1 MKVSTTGPEVVL
13 TSTASAPVS
22 DTEGT
27 ARVMVPVIR
36 PASPVGPSSSTA
48 APLVTEST
56 GVAPPSA
63 RLTLLIARRTVWVSA
78 SGPVPPGTPLAPYE
92 VDRSTT
98 RSPRRLWP
106 STVSTMPVPSKRT
119 YGPALTSRAT
129 AVPPTST
136 LAVTGSVVVLT
147 ARVRAPVSVVP
158 AGRVTT
164 RVPEMRPAT
173 PAAVTSRR
181 PLPPVIRT
189 PLPPAPML
197 RSTRFRP
204 IVVTVAPPTVARSST
219 TSAVRVWPWTVTVS
233 PLPATRRYGPAGRSS
248 TRVAPAT
255 STLVETG
262 AAIELMLTLRP
273 DPMLMPGTVT
283 WIWALSRPAMP
294 AGVSSSTPE
303 PWVTETVLPRLTLTA
318 LAATTTSSPR
328 LANEKV
334 PVSDCPPKASV
345 APVATISSTGAA
357 VVNVTA
363 TGGAPPGISS
373 DSSMTRPVVL
383 TRAETVPVRVT
394 PATPMMLT
402 VPEAVS
408 AHVEPIRIRPIRPF
422 VSSTPVASGL
432 VSPVSSLAGPRP
444 RKMVSPSPANTC
456 AA

>member
-1 MKVSTTGPEVVL
+1 
-13 TSTASAPVS
+13 
-22 DTEGT
+22 
-27 ARVMVPVIR
+27 MVPVIR

-78 SGPVPPGTPLAPYE
+78 SGPLPPGTPLAPYE

-164 RVPEMRPAT
+164 RAPEMRPAT
-173 PAAVTSRR
+173 PADVTSRR

-204 IVVTVAPPTVARSST
+204 IVVTVGSADGGPLDHDVGGEGLALHGDGEPAARDPQVRAGGQVEHEGGPGDVDAGRDRCGDGADADAEARPDGDAGHGDLDLRAEPAGDARRGQQQHARALGDRDGAAQADADGARRDDHVVAALGEREGAGQRLPAEGERGAGGDHLEHRRGRGEGRRPPAGRRPAS
-219 TSAVRVWPWTVTVS
+219 R
-233 PLPATRRYGPAGRSS
+233 ATRR
-248 TRVAPAT
+248 
-255 STLVETG
+255 
-262 AAIELMLTLRP
+262 
-273 DPMLMPGTVT
+273 
-283 WIWALSRPAMP
+283 
-294 AGVSSSTPE
+294 
-303 PWVTETVLPRLTLTA
+303 
-318 LAATTTSSPR
+318 
-328 LANEKV
+328 
-334 PVSDCPPKASV
+334 
-345 APVATISSTGAA
+345 
-357 VVNVTA
+357 
-363 TGGAPPGISS
+363 
-373 DSSMTRPVVL
+373 
-383 TRAETVPVRVT
+383 
-394 PATPMMLT
+394 
-402 VPEAVS
+402 
-408 AHVEPIRIRPIRPF
+408 
-422 VSSTPVASGL
+422 
-432 VSPVSSLAGPRP
+432 
-444 RKMVSPSPANTC
+444 
-456 AA
+456 